1 MSLLPVLV
9 TVLGPPELVAS
20 CLDLGAGGGVH
31 QRSAGHRLGPPI
43 KCGGF
48 SGHFADW
55 EQTTPSPR
63 SAVFRGQR
71 IW

>member
-55 EQTTPSPR
+55 K
-63 SAVFRGQR
+63 
-71 IW
+71 